1 MKKSR
6 NLRKAIVVTLGS
18 GLLLSLL
25 MALPNSSSYAQSTQS
40 TATQGTQQTHSLGGI
55 SFGGVGEKTPSG
67 PRLRTLQGSVKD
79 AKGKAVSEAIVFL
92 KNLKTGQALSVTTDA
107 TGAYRFVALENGVDY
122 QFWAEAEQHKSDLR
136 TISSFDTTMQFTR
149 TIVLH

>member
-6 NLRKAIVVTLGS
+6 NLRKAIVVTLGC
-18 GLLLSLL
+18 GLFPSLL
-25 MALPNSSSYAQSTQS
+25 MALPNSSSYAPSPQS
-40 TATQGTQQTHSLGGI
+40 TATQGTQQTRSLGGI
-55 SFGGVGEKTPSG
+55 NFGGVGEKTPSG

-79 AKGKAVSEAIVFL
+79 ANGKAVSGAVVFL

-107 TGAYRFVALENGVDY
+107 TGAYRFVALGNEVDY
-122 QFWAEAEQHKSDLR
+122 QFWAEAEQHKSDLK
-136 TISSFDTTMQFTR
+136 TISSFDTTMQLTR